1 MGSAVNKARDGVRT
15 QALKARRKLEDFSAS
30 VSDTDFIVPEV
41 EDEVVAKAIK
51 IDTTKTYDKKN
62 RPHRH
67 ARSKSHQKHIKKIKG
82 GRETK

>member
-15 QALKARRKLEDFSAS
+15 QTLKAKRKLEEFSAS

-67 ARSKSHQKHIKKIKG
+67 TRSKSHQKHIKKIKG
-82 GRETK
+82 GP

>member
-51 IDTTKTYDKKN
+51 IDTTKTYDKKG
-62 RPHRH
+62 RLHRN

>member
-1 MGSAVNKARDGVRT
+1 M
-15 QALKARRKLEDFSAS
+15 KARRKLEDFSAS

-41 EDEVVAKAIK
+41 EDEVVAEAIK
-51 IDTTKTYDKKN
+51 IDTSKTYDKKG
-62 RPHRH
+62 RPHRN